1 MPCKLSYKWHVLF
14 LPIFNPLKVA
24 SCACST
30 EAPQSVVQRLHSP
43 QISLHLVDQTGTYG
57 RRSRA
62 RAMGLSK
69 PKKVLCGQR
78 YRQPEIEYNRLAES
92 FLCLFGAREGKGIK
106 REAGGPSQK
115 SSPPPPLCG
124 HLAHLLHRVFL
135 LEEQIW
141 GKTCWWDVYSSPS
154 NSEKIISNK
163 VI

>member
-1 MPCKLSYKWHVLF
+1 
-14 LPIFNPLKVA
+14 
-24 SCACST
+24 
-30 EAPQSVVQRLHSP
+30 
-43 QISLHLVDQTGTYG
+43 
-57 RRSRA
+57 
-62 RAMGLSK
+62 MGLSR

-154 NSEKIISNK
+154 NSKKIIKEGVKKTFFFGGPKSQTL
-163 VI
+163 

>member
-1 MPCKLSYKWHVLF
+1 
-14 LPIFNPLKVA
+14 
-24 SCACST
+24 
-30 EAPQSVVQRLHSP
+30 
-43 QISLHLVDQTGTYG
+43 
-57 RRSRA
+57 
-62 RAMGLSK
+62 MGLSR

-154 NSEKIISNK
+154 NSEKIIREGVKKTVFLGDFVPNYG
-163 VI
+163 